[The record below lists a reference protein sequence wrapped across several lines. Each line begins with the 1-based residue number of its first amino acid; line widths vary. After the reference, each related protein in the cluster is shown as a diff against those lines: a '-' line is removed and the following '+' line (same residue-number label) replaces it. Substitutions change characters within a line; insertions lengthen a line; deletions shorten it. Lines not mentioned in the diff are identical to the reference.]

1 MKSGDTEFQGQEKG
15 RGWETKATATLAF
28 TSMSLH
34 RALCKN
40 GLERAMDAH
49 ASLASIIQQ
58 ASWPQQS
65 LGLWK
70 DEPPQRRTWV
80 LQNTLGFPSTENCS
94 EQQMGKHSVT
104 QGGLRAAAH
113 QEDMIGQQRQRGNI

>member
-1 MKSGDTEFQGQEKG
+1 
-15 RGWETKATATLAF
+15 
-28 TSMSLH
+28 
-34 RALCKN
+34 
-40 GLERAMDAH
+40 MDAH

-94 EQQMGKHSVT
+94 EQQMGKHSVE
-104 QGGLRAAAH
+104 L
-113 QEDMIGQQRQRGNI
+113 QREA